1 VVQEPSFVQQLFVL
15 GLLVGVFMHKAAQ
28 STRDSL
34 VNDFDGQVLTRCQIN
49 TLEDV
54 CVVTLAQGLT
64 LEELVLVREDFGLVE
79 PVLLC
84 LCNNGRM

>member
-1 VVQEPSFVQQLFVL
+1 MVQEPSFVQQLLVL

-28 STRDSL
+28 STRHSL

-54 CVVTLAQGLT
+54 CVVTLTQRLT
-64 LEELVLVREDFGLVE
+64 LEELVLVHKDLGLVE